1 MPGPDALAAAGEHG
15 TPVFFMPRYNMWC
28 VTRYEDVVAVL
39 RDPDTYS
46 SRKTI
51 NLDKL
56 PPDLLSA
63 FPDGPPD
70 RVLVSLDPPD
80 HTRLRGLAR
89 NAFTPKL
96 VEAREAEIRTLCHA
110 LIDRFAADGR
120 GNLVAQFAAHLPV
133 QVITRLVGA
142 PVEHTDDFRQWAHD
156 RIALLTRSSATL
168 MTSSIRVNGRS
179 PVRSQ
184 TSRRMASG
192 GVVRLVRTTW
202 AVAGR
207 RAAS

>member
-1 MPGPDALAAAGEHG
+1 MPWLRPAQHDA
-15 TPVFFMPRYNMWC
+15 PVFFMPRYNMWC

-96 VEAREAEIRTLCHA
+96 VEAREAEVRTLCHA

-120 GNLVAQFAAHLPV
+120 GDLVAQFAAHLPV

-156 RIALLTRSSATL
+156 RIALLGSAPAL
-168 MTSSIRVNGRS
+168 GEDERAAIARRLIRFSGWLRGFVES
-179 PVRSQ
+179 PAGQRPK
-184 TSRRMASG
+184 
-192 GVVRLVRTTW
+192 TTW
-202 AVAGR
+202 R
-207 RAAS
+207 PR